1 MKSTILAAALALTG
15 CASGINSTG
24 VQPASPD
31 QVTSCRYLDDV
42 LGTSIFYGLFA
53 SAGGDNARA
62 QALDKAR
69 AIGAT
74 HIVWNAPTARY
85 GSTDVS
91 GKAYRCT

>member
-1 MKSTILAAALALTG
+1 MRVTAPLIALLLGG
-15 CASGINSTG
+15 CASGINSSG

-42 LGTSIFYGLFA
+42 LGTSILYGLFA

-69 AIGAT
+69 AMGAT
-74 HIVWNAPTARY
+74 HIVWNAPTGRY

-91 GKAYRCT
+91 GKAYRCG